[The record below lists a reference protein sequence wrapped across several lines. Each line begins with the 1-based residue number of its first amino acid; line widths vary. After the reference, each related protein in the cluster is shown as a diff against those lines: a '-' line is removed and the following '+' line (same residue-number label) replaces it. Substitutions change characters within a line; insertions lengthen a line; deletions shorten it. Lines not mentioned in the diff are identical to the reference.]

1 MSDDNVKTA
10 EDKATELKTEPV
22 VEEKTESAAE
32 EKPVEQ
38 AKPAVEEKTDP
49 AAKKK
54 PVKKAKPAVEEKTDP
69 AAKKKP
75 VEKAE
80 PAVEEKKAKP
90 VAKEKKAKASGK
102 KAKADKKED
111 EVGDDES
118 AKVADPV
125 EEPKVEEPKPIDP
138 PKPQLAAPP
147 AGSQF
152 RATGRRKKSVAR
164 VYLTPGNGEIT
175 INKRPIEN
183 YFFRGIWRYMAVQ
196 PMLLTGTRDLF
207 NVNVNVHGGGQT
219 GQAGAVKHAISRA
232 LLEFNIDL
240 RAPLKSAGFLT
251 RDART
256 VERKKYGLAGARKR
270 YQFSKR

>member
-22 VEEKTESAAE
+22 VEEKTEPAAEEKSGEKAEPVVEKKAKPAAE
-32 EKPVEQ
+32 EKPVEK
-38 AKPAVEEKTDP
+38 AEPVVE
-49 AAKKK
+49 
-54 PVKKAKPAVEEKTDP
+54 KKAKPAAEE
-69 AAKKKP
+69 KP

-80 PAVEEKKAKP
+80 PVVEEKAKP
-90 VAKEKKAKASGK
+90 VVKEKKAKASVK
-102 KAKADKKED
+102 KAKADKKD
-111 EVGDDES
+111 DKVGDGES
-118 AKVADPV
+118 AEAVDPV
-125 EEPKVEEPKPIDP
+125 EEPKVEEPKPVVP
-138 PKPQLAAPP
+138 SKPQVAAPP

-164 VYLTPGNGEIT
+164 VFLTPGNGEIT

-183 YFFRGIWRYMAVQ
+183 YFFRGIWRYMVAQ

-207 NVNVNVHGGGQT
+207 NVNVNVSGGGQT
-219 GQAGAVKHAISRA
+219 GQAGAVKHGISRA
-232 LLEFNIDL
+232 LTEFNIDL
-240 RAPLKSAGFLT
+240 RAALKSAGFLT
-251 RDART
+251 RDARA